1 MSDKVKVLIAYN
13 DDISES
19 SRQFFDDCATDIRNF
34 CAENGIDFQIITPPQ
49 LETQNLMDSVLDS
62 QICYIASHGRTDAI
76 VNEKD
81 NDIISFRTTNYNLD
95 GKALFAVSCYCA
107 ETLKDE
113 LIRIGLK
120 LFVGY
125 RSKYTEFPGYDEFYT
140 SANSGLKVFVKGA
153 SVLEVKE
160 TMYKVYDA
168 GYDSLDAKSSIAAD
182 AILDNREG
190 LVVEGDDDLHI
201 SDLS

>member
-34 CAENGIDFQIITPPQ
+34 CAVKGIDFQIITPPQ

-62 QICYIASHGRTDAI
+62 QICYIASHGTNDAI
-76 VNEKD
+76 VNEKS
-81 NDIISFRTTNYNLD
+81 NDVISIRTTNYNLD
-95 GKALFAVSCYCA
+95 GKALFAVSCCCA

-113 LIRIGLK
+113 LMRIGLK

-125 RSKYTEFPGYDEFYT
+125 RLEYREFPGYDEFYT
-140 SANSGLKVFVKGA
+140 TANSGLKVFVNGA
-153 SVLEVKE
+153 SVSEMKD
-160 TMYKVYDA
+160 TMYKVYDDC
-168 GYDSLDAKSSIAAD
+168 YKSLDAKYSIAAD
-182 AILDNREG
+182 ALLDNRER
-190 LVVEGDDDLHI
+190 LIVDGDINLHI
-201 SDLS
+201 GDLS